1 MQPLPDGAALMF
13 YEDLRALKIALDAI
27 MVNKA
32 VLKPVM
38 GEKTLALAEIEHMKL
53 QQFFGGSP
61 VTCGQQESWLQSYKE
76 RSKYAGEQIATSA
89 PAFQLRDMRPP
100 FEQEAIHKYP
110 ESSLFNCPNCGHDNE
125 RRDIECSNC
134 GVLY

>member
-1 MQPLPDGAALMF
+1 MQLLPDGAALMF

-38 GEKTLALAEIEHMKL
+38 GEKTLALAEIEYMKL

-61 VTCGQQESWLQSYKE
+61 VSCNQSYSTGSIE
-76 RSKYAGEQIATSA
+76 LSDPHVSNLGRVELTDH
-89 PAFQLRDMRPP
+89 FV
-100 FEQEAIHKYP
+100 
-110 ESSLFNCPNCGHDNE
+110 CPNCQQSNE